1 MQRPAL
7 IESVAPAG
15 RAVSET
21 LGEAEQ
27 GRWRATIRPDTFGLE
42 RDVREQ
48 RAGKTVR
55 PAVGVRFTVDLPDR
69 QGLELTI
76 AALTEVVN
84 GVTTMI
90 GKVNN
95 EPDHDFVLSLEGDKL
110 LGTIEEGDHIWLI
123 EPDES
128 FGDHLLRKVHRGLI
142 PRAPDD
148 EADLGL
154 TPIEPTPM
162 AMPDNEPA
170 PMSGTNG
177 GVDVL
182 FLYASDVTNP
192 NLRASDIVGRFTLV
206 RNNSAISTNNSI
218 TSVGV
223 FPVASNFSGLSRQSV
238 LNKMKFGLTPFSEL
252 ENWTTH
258 TNADVTFLLVSEDS
272 SVVGDNGIHGR
283 AGGVA
288 VRFQK
293 STPYALSTITYALGD
308 NTAVHELGHVF
319 CGHHEGTHSVMPPD
333 AESTNHP
340 TIAADCSWMTIMGG
354 YDTTAG
360 GCPFTGLPATTVRI
374 NYFSNPALTPTA
386 AGGNTIGV
394 AGYADMESW
403 LESSMPT
410 VSAWRDNGSASA
422 PAAPASLS
430 HTSLMCWGDNIVH
443 WSSASG
449 ATEYRLFQ
457 SATTTFSPPT
467 QVYQGAGTSVSA
479 SVPAGGAYYRV
490 HACNSAGCSNWTGT
504 YYVPYFSGC
513 P

>member
-1 MQRPAL
+1 LQRPVL
-7 IESVAPAG
+7 IESVTPAG
-15 RAVSET
+15 RAAFDT

-27 GRWRATIRPDTFGLE
+27 GRWRASIRPDVFGLE

-48 RAGKTVR
+48 RAKTIR
-55 PAVGVRFTVDLPDR
+55 PAVGVRFAVDLPER

-76 AALTEVVN
+76 AALTEVVE

-90 GKVNN
+90 GKVGH

-110 LGTIEEGDHIWLI
+110 LGTIEEGDYIWLI
-123 EPDES
+123 EPDDQR
-128 FGDHLLRKVHRGLI
+128 GDHLLRKVHRGMI

-206 RNNSAISTNNSI
+206 RNNSDISTNNSI

-223 FPVASNFSGLSRQSV
+223 FPVASNFAGLNRNSIMINMESR
-238 LNKMKFGLTPFSEL
+238 TAPFTQMDS
-252 ENWTTH
+252 WMVH
-258 TNADVTFLLVSEDS
+258 TNADVAFLLINEDS
-272 SVVGDNGIHGR
+272 SVTGDVVGYGR
-283 AGGVA
+283 VGGKARIMV
-288 VRFQK
+288 K
-293 STPYALSTITYALGD
+293 SSPFALSTVSYALGD
-308 NTAVHELGHVF
+308 NTAIHELGHVF
-319 CGHHEGTHSVMPPD
+319 GGRHEHATKVT
-333 AESTNHP
+333 EIYHP
-340 TIAADCSWMTIMGG
+340 VIDPGCAWQTIMGG
-354 YDTTAG
+354 YKD
-360 GCPFTGLPATTVRI
+360 CPFSGLPATTVRI
-374 NYFSNPALTPTA
+374 NYFSNPALTPAA
-386 AGGNTIGV
+386 AGGNVIGV

-403 LESSMPT
+403 LENSMPT
-410 VSAWRDNGSASA
+410 VSGWQDNGAVTA
-422 PAAPASLS
+422 PASPTSLS
-430 HTSLMCWGDNIVH
+430 HTSLECWGDNIVH
-443 WSSASG
+443 WSSVSG

-457 SATTTFSPPT
+457 APTTAFIAPT
-467 QVYQGAGTSVSA
+467 QVYQGSSTSTAV
-479 SVPAGGAYYRV
+479 SVPAGGGFFRV

-504 YYVPYFSGC
+504 HQVHYFIGC

>member
-7 IESVAPAG
+7 IETVAPAG
-15 RAVSET
+15 RDASGT
-21 LGEAEQ
+21 LGDAEQ

-48 RAGKTVR
+48 RAGKAVR
-55 PAVGVRFTVDLPDR
+55 PAIGVRFTVDLPER
-69 QGLELTI
+69 QGLELSI
-76 AALTEVVN
+76 AALTEVVD

-90 GKVNN
+90 GKVTN

-123 EPDES
+123 EPDDAR
-128 FGDHLLRKVHRGLI
+128 GDHLLRKVHRGMI

-206 RNNSAISTNNSI
+206 RNNSLISTNNSI

-223 FPVASNFSGLSRQSV
+223 FPVASNFSGKNRTQIM
-238 LNKMKFGLTPFSEL
+238 NDMRYKNPPFSAL
-252 ENWTTH
+252 ESWMVH
-258 TNADVTFLLVSEDS
+258 TNADVGFLLVSEDS
-272 SVVGDNGIHGR
+272 SVTGDMVGHGR
-283 AGGVA
+283 VGGA
-288 VRFQK
+288 AFRLR
-293 STPYALSTITYALGD
+293 STRPFAMSTITYALGD
-308 NTAVHELGHVF
+308 NTAVHEFGHVF
-319 CGHHEGTHSVMPPD
+319 GGHGEGTHYGPFDPPD

-340 TIAADCSWMTIMGG
+340 VIDSSCNWMTMMGD
-354 YDTTAG
+354 YIDCT
-360 GCPFTGLPATTVRI
+360 FTGLPQTTTRI

-386 AGGNTIGV
+386 AGGSMIGI

-410 VSAWRDNGSASA
+410 VSAWRNNGAAST
-422 PAAPASLS
+422 PTPPASLS
-430 HTSLMCWGDNIVH
+430 HTSLECWGDNIVN
-443 WSSASG
+443 WSSAPG

-457 SATTTFSPPT
+457 APTTAFVAPT
-467 QVYQGAGTSVSA
+467 QVYQGSWTSTSV
-479 SVPAGGAYYRV
+479 SVPAGGGFFRV

-504 YYVPYFSGC
+504 HQVHYFTGC